1 MLKGMDGGCLF
12 LKGGGDGGNSVPLK
26 CRGTCLVSNILWL
39 HIFIH
44 SFMELLSYM

>member
-12 LKGGGDGGNSVPLK
+12 LKGGGDGGNSVLLK
-26 CRGTCLVSNILWL
+26 CHRTYLVSNIPYL

-44 SFMELLSYM
+44 SFIELLSHT